1 MLRRDTSRHH
11 TREHWLS
18 PIRLHVVPIIFG
30 AIAIMIVLGTAGI
43 IIYKKKKKLLGRA
56 SQIEFLL
63 LLLAGLFMSS
73 IGGLLIG

>member
-1 MLRRDTSRHH
+1 
-11 TREHWLS
+11 
-18 PIRLHVVPIIFG
+18 VPIIFG